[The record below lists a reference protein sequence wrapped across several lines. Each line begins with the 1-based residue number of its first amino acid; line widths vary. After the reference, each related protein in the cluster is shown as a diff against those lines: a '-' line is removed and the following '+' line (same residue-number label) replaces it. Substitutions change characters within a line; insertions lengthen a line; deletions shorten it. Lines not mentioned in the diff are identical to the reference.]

1 MLLRLRKY
9 MNEVL
14 LDQIPMLSIM
24 LRALEELSLMNVPS
38 QPINNPFVVQLI
50 PTLKNRVVEG
60 KDWNQIANR
69 HRDWLTA

>member
-1 MLLRLRKY
+1 

-14 LDQIPMLSIM
+14 LDQIPTLSIM

-50 PTLKNRVVEG
+50 PTLKNRVC
-60 KDWNQIANR
+60 
-69 HRDWLTA
+69 

>member
-1 MLLRLRKY
+1 